1 MGGKASLFLV
11 LGFSAIFLV
20 MGHNFNN
27 ITLRS
32 VDNSSEYFERTVA
45 HNIAVS
51 AANFAANKLFLDQN
65 WNTGYSDIPF
75 QGGKYSVTVQSLS
88 LGKKEILA
96 TGIYNIDTAVV
107 KIILQPSSFSKFG
120 YYMNIFPG
128 NGFFYT
134 GDTLSG
140 PFHTQGQLITKGSPV
155 FLGKATAKQ
164 GLKMLAPKDPKFVG
178 GFQSGVDVPFNL
190 DMSKMISVAN
200 SGGYVFRDSVSGR
213 PTDAKLQFN
222 TDGTI
227 TYQTKLTSS
236 STWSTSKTVA
246 GKTLAPNGV
255 IFVEKGNLYVSGT
268 VSGKYTVGAGL
279 SSGDANGNIYLEN
292 DIVYKTN
299 PLKHPNSKDLLGL
312 VAANE
317 TIVEDNAANRNDIH
331 IDASIFNYKG
341 GLSVENISSIPASGT
356 MYIIGGL
363 IEYQAQVTGEIGW
376 DGSLV
381 HGYHENIKYDQRLM
395 LETPP
400 YFPATQRY
408 EIVSWYE

>member
-11 LGFSAIFLV
+11 IGFSAIFLV
-20 MGHNFNN
+20 MGHNFNG
-27 ITLRS
+27 ITIRS
-32 VDNSSEYFERTVA
+32 VNNSSEYFEQTVA

-65 WNTGYSDIPF
+65 WNAGYSNIPF
-75 QGGKYSVTVQSLS
+75 QDGKYSVTVQTLS
-88 LGKKEILA
+88 LGEKEILA

-107 KIILQPSSFSKFG
+107 KIILKPSSFSKFG

-128 NGFFYT
+128 ETFFYT

-155 FLGKATAKQ
+155 FLGKTTAKK
-164 GLKMLAPKDPKFVG
+164 GLKMLYPKDPKFIG
-178 GFQSGVDVPFNL
+178 GFQSGVDVPYNL
-190 DMSKMISVAN
+190 DMSKMINVAHT
-200 SGGYVFRDSVSGR
+200 GGYVFKDSVSGR
-213 PTDAKLQFN
+213 PLDAKLQFN
-222 TDGTI
+222 ADGTI

-236 STWSTSKTVA
+236 STWSTSKTVS

-268 VSGKYTVGAGL
+268 VNGKYTIGAGL
-279 SSGDANGNIYLEN
+279 SSGNANGNIYLEN

-299 PLKHPNSKDLLGL
+299 PLKDPNSKDLLGL

-317 TIVEDNAANRNDIH
+317 TIIEDNADNRNDIH

-356 MYIIGGL
+356 IYIIGGL
-363 IEYQAQVTGEIGW
+363 IEYQAQVTGKV
-376 DGSLV
+376 DGSGNII